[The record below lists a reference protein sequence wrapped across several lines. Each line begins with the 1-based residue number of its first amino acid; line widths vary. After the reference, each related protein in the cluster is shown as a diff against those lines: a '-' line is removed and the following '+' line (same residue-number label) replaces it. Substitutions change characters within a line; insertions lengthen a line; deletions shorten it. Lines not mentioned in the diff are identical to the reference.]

1 MQLDELEKIL
11 VTASTVTSQR
21 PFSYAHAATLM
32 AKFLLDNQVEIRKL
46 IGRKVPT
53 MPFLPV
59 DFKE

>member
-21 PFSYAHAATLM
+21 PFSYSHAATLM

-46 IGRKVPT
+46 IGREVPT

>member
-46 IGRKVPT
+46 GRRVAGAP
-53 MPFLPV
+53 
-59 DFKE
+59 

>member
-1 MQLDELEKIL
+1 
-11 VTASTVTSQR
+11 
-21 PFSYAHAATLM
+21 M

-46 IGRKVPT
+46 IGREVPT